1 MDVALA
7 ALNRGVRAL
16 FAPDATFLALHSI
29 HSVNVCSINLHL
41 LIGGIYIVFRESR
54 VSRGSA
60 TCYWSEAITL
70 EGENAAVGYDITK
83 STGKVCEECSAELDP
98 ASV

>member
-16 FAPDATFLALHSI
+16 FAPDATFWLSTPSTL
-29 HSVNVCSINLHL
+29 
-41 LIGGIYIVFRESR
+41 ESR